1 MLLDE
6 MNETFTDEEQVGIKK
21 AIAYLNRNQFFHAET
36 PGNTAIRRAL
46 TNGKSRRFI
55 DQSFSLLGYHF
66 IYDDVQ
72 GWFGI
77 LPGEDI
83 AQSRTMTM
91 IDTLILLVAARAYNV
106 GFADGWVDGRGNVET
121 SFNDFCDTVHSFA
134 VPAEISIQPA
144 QIRNSLKDLEFMSLV
159 DLGQKVE
166 ESGDIPLK
174 IRPFIA
180 RILTTDVMVRLE
192 NFINRKNMVSGAEE
206 TPVTDNETKDAEEIG
221 LSLEN

>member
-6 MNETFTDEEQVGIKK
+6 MNDTFTADEQVGIKK
-21 AIAYLNRNQFFHAET
+21 AVAYLNRNQFFHAET

-46 TNGKSRRFI
+46 TTGKSRRFI

-66 IYDDVQ
+66 IYDEVQ
-72 GWFGI
+72 GWFGV

-91 IDTLILLVAARAYNV
+91 VDTLILLVAARAYNV

-121 SFNDFCDTVHSFA
+121 SFNDFCDTVQSFA
-134 VPAEISIQPA
+134 VPAEMSIQPS

-166 ESGDIPLK
+166 ASGDIPMK
-174 IRPFIA
+174 IRPFIG
-180 RILTTDVMVRLE
+180 RILTTDVTARLE
-192 NFINRKNMVSGAEE
+192 NFINRKNTEVVAEGASLA
-206 TPVTDNETKDAEEIG
+206 TDQNKDAEDLG
-221 LSLEN
+221 LPLEN

>member
-6 MNETFTDEEQVGIKK
+6 MNDTFTPDEQTGIRK

-46 TNGKSRRFI
+46 TTGKSRRFI

-66 IYDDVQ
+66 IYDEVQ

-91 IDTLILLVAARAYNV
+91 VDTLILLVAARAYNV

-121 SFNDFCDTVHSFA
+121 SFNDFCDTVQSFA
-134 VPAEISIQPA
+134 VPAEMNIQPA

-166 ESGDIPLK
+166 ASGDIPMK
-174 IRPFIA
+174 IRPFIG
-180 RILTTDVMVRLE
+180 RILTTDVTVRLE
-192 NFINRKNMVSGAEE
+192 NFINRKNTEVGSEGATPADEE
-206 TPVTDNETKDAEEIG
+206 IKDADELG
-221 LSLEN
+221 LPLEN

>member
-6 MNETFTDEEQVGIKK
+6 MNDTFTPDEQTGIKK

-46 TNGKSRRFI
+46 TTAKSRRFI

-66 IYDDVQ
+66 IYDEVQ

-91 IDTLILLVAARAYNV
+91 VDTLILLVAARAYNV

-121 SFNDFCDTVHSFA
+121 SFNDFCDTVQSFA
-134 VPAEISIQPA
+134 VPAEMNIQPA
-144 QIRNSLKDLEFMSLV
+144 QIRNSLRDLEFMSLV

-166 ESGDIPLK
+166 ASGDIPMK
-174 IRPFIA
+174 IRPFIG
-180 RILTTDVMVRLE
+180 RILTTDVTVRLE
-192 NFINRKNMVSGAEE
+192 NFINRKNTEVVAEGASPAADE
-206 TPVTDNETKDAEEIG
+206 NKDADDLG
-221 LSLEN
+221 LPLEN